1 MTRTLSI
8 TKAREQLPTL
18 VDNANKRLDE
28 YIITVNGAPAAVLL
42 SAAEY
47 ESWKETNEILADPAL
62 MKAIKEGEKDIEA
75 GRYYDWDELKKELN
89 WDVQTETHRKSKK
102 RTAAHRKAL

>member
-1 MTRTLSI
+1 MTHTLSI

-28 YIITVNGAPAAVLL
+28 YIITVNGIPAAVLL

-47 ESWKETNEILADPAL
+47 ESWKETNEILGDPAL
-62 MKAIKEGEKDIEA
+62 MKAIEQGERDVEHGDYISLE
-75 GRYYDWDELKKELN
+75 ELKKELN
-89 WDVQTETHRKSKK
+89 
-102 RTAAHRKAL
+102 L